1 MSSKNKLI
9 NNNKF
14 FDINDN
20 NIGKGNINGDNSTM
34 QTFIYGYNLFMI
46 IIGLIISF
54 FILNWL
60 TKIDKCKCADIPE
73 GYLLKEWFIFSIIY
87 ELIMLIYLI
96 INGTFE
102 NSKFLL
108 YLSAFLGII
117 GFIMIVRLLIYIDKL
132 KKMDCN
138 CGSSKQQKIIY
149 YWYIII
155 FSLLLFFILTIL
167 LFEIVS
173 YLNK

>member
-1 MSSKNKLI
+1 MSSKNNSI
-9 NNNKF
+9 DNNKF

-20 NIGKGNINGDNSTM
+20 NIGNNSTM
-34 QTFIYGYNLFMI
+34 KTFTYSYNLFMI
-46 IIGLIISF
+46 ILGLIISF

-73 GYLLKEWFIFSIIY
+73 RYLLKEWFIFSIIY
-87 ELIMLIYLI
+87 ELIILIFLL
-96 INGTFE
+96 INGSFE
-102 NSKFLL
+102 NSTFLL

-132 KKMDCN
+132 KKIDCN
-138 CGSSKQQKIIY
+138 CGLSKQQNIIY

>member
-1 MSSKNKLI
+1 MSSKNNSI
-9 NNNKF
+9 DNNKF

-20 NIGKGNINGDNSTM
+20 NIGNNNNGNNSTM
-34 QTFIYGYNLFMI
+34 KTFTYSYNLFMI
-46 IIGLIISF
+46 ILGLIISF

-60 TKIDKCKCADIPE
+60 IKIDKCNCADIPE
-73 GYLLKEWFIFSIIY
+73 RYLLKEWFIFSIIY
-87 ELIMLIYLI
+87 ELIILIFLL
-96 INGTFE
+96 INGSFE
-102 NSKFLL
+102 NSTYLL

-117 GFIMIVRLLIYIDKL
+117 AFIMIVRLLIYIDKL
-132 KKMDCN
+132 KKINCN
-138 CGSSKQQKIIY
+138 CGLSKQQDIIY